1 MPRKAQ
7 TGSKVDARLEKA
19 IDDLL
24 AKVKLGKMDE
34 EGKPYSL
41 TDVMKVIDR
50 KLKLEAIKMK
60 ADDAGYAS
68 AFGDDN
74 DDEGEDSDGT

>member
-1 MPRKAQ
+1 MARKGSG
-7 TGSKVDARLEKA
+7 GSKVDPKLEKA
-19 IDDLL
+19 IDDLVV
-24 AKVKLGKMDE
+24 KVKLGKKDE

-60 ADDAGYAS
+60 ADDAGYGA
-68 AFGDDN
+68 AFE
-74 DDEGEDSDGT
+74 DDEPEDEDGA

>member
-1 MPRKAQ
+1 MARKGSG
-7 TGSKVDARLEKA
+7 GSKVDPKLEKA
-19 IDDLL
+19 IDDLVV
-24 AKVKLGKMDE
+24 KVKLGKKDE

-60 ADDAGYAS
+60 ADDAGYGA
-68 AFGDDN
+68 AFGE
-74 DDEGEDSDGT
+74 DDELEEDDGA